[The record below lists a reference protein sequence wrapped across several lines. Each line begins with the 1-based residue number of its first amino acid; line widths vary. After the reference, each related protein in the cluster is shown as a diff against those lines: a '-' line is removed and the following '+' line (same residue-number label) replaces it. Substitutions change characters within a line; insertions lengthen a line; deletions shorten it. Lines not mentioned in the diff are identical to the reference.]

1 MREMVAGTAVDRGD
15 AIGQGA
21 GTLPITATSIIT
33 VTATTETAIVTIG
46 AIDRTE
52 ATELDEFTHLTG
64 FISEPIGDGEDQVQ
78 GSEVPKS
85 GVLDT
90 PEPHS
95 HNGQRHSL
103 ADVAELADAQVS
115 EACDGDIVEVQVLS
129 SAPKNSANPSIG
141 FAVLIYSQNPLP
153 AGNKKSCHGIYQSGV
168 LVIRGQSERGVLMM
182 NLDQALIMESDNLR
196 PSTNQSAMV
205 HLKLAERP
213 DRDRIQRVVDL
224 ADALLNEAETLAR
237 DKAFTEEANKLRPL
251 DIIGGI
257 DFYDEVQRFETHL
270 IKMALSETGGNQAKA
285 ARLLGI
291 KATTLNSKIKLF
303 NIQAS

>member
-1 MREMVAGTAVDRGD
+1 
-15 AIGQGA
+15 
-21 GTLPITATSIIT
+21 
-33 VTATTETAIVTIG
+33 
-46 AIDRTE
+46 
-52 ATELDEFTHLTG
+52 
-64 FISEPIGDGEDQVQ
+64 
-78 GSEVPKS
+78 
-85 GVLDT
+85 
-90 PEPHS
+90 
-95 HNGQRHSL
+95 
-103 ADVAELADAQVS
+103 
-115 EACDGDIVEVQVLS
+115 
-129 SAPKNSANPSIG
+129 
-141 FAVLIYSQNPLP
+141 
-153 AGNKKSCHGIYQSGV
+153 
-168 LVIRGQSERGVLMM
+168 M
-182 NLDQALIMESDNLR
+182 NLDQALIKESDNLR
-196 PSTNQSAMV
+196 SSTNQSAMI

-303 NIQAS
+303 SIQVG